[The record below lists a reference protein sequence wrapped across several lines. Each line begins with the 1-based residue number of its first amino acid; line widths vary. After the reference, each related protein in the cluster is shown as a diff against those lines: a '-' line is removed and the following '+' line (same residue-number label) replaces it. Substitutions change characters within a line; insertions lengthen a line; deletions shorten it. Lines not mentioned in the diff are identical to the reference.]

1 MFGLGMGELIVVA
14 IVIVVFFGAKRL
26 PQMGGSL
33 GKALKNFKTEVTKK
47 DDPEEIEDKSEE
59 S

>member
-1 MFGLGMGELIVVA
+1 MFGLGVGELIVVA
-14 IVIVVFFGAKRL
+14 VVVVIFFGAKRL

-47 DDPEEIEDKSEE
+47 DDPEIEDKSEE
-59 S
+59 A